1 MGRILL
7 AEDEKDLS
15 RAVTT
20 IMTHNGYEVTAVYDG
35 EAAVEAARSG
45 IYDVMVLDIMMPRKD
60 GLTALKEIR
69 ETGNMTPA
77 LFLTAKSEVD
87 DRIIGLDAGADD
99 YLTKPFA
106 MKELLA
112 RIRSLTRRSDRY
124 NQKNISIAGTT
135 LDISTQLITSENSIS
150 LAKKETVMMEF
161 FMLNPDKIITQSEL
175 LNHVW
180 KDEEV
185 EADIVLL
192 YVSYLRQKLKS
203 IASSLEIQ
211 DAEEGYRL
219 VEWKQNSEQ
228 DS

>member
-87 DRIIGLDAGADD
+87 DRITGLDAGADD

-161 FMLNPDKIITQSEL
+161 FMLNPDKIITRSEL

-192 YVSYLRQKLKS
+192 YVSYLRQKLKA

>member
-15 RAVTT
+15 RAVTA
-20 IMTHNGYEVTAVYDG
+20 ILTHNGYEVTAVYDG
-35 EAAVEAARSG
+35 EAAVEASRSG
-45 IYDVMVLDIMMPRKD
+45 IYDVMVLDIMMPKKD
-60 GLTALKEIR
+60 GLSALKEIR
-69 ETGNMTPA
+69 DTGNMTPA

-87 DRIIGLDAGADD
+87 DRITGLDAGADD

-112 RIRSLTRRSDRY
+112 RIRSLTRRTDRY
-124 NQKNISIAGTT
+124 NQKNISIGDTI
-135 LDISTQLITSENSIS
+135 LDIGTQLITSQNSIS

-161 FMLNPDKIITQSEL
+161 FMLNPDKVITKTEL

-180 KDEEV
+180 KDEDV
-185 EADIVLL
+185 EEDIVLL

-203 IASSLEIQ
+203 IASSLEVQ